1 MALPPSLR
9 TSISPPELEL
19 VASEQLVEIVPLVS
33 MERTAFISGAY
44 GPLRPPTK
52 CKVPLWMASNL
63 KLKKK
68 CHIVPPTWLDV
79 DFLQE
84 KLAQETTS
92 PDFSEMPFRFAEIAK
107 ILLDVASDDLQNP
120 ERIRTLLKDIRE
132 ARQAKSREGLS
143 KLDHNELLLHNL
155 CAMEINEIR
164 PFFVRGMGVLTQL
177 TRVRE
182 PAADD
187 MDQTM

>member
-9 TSISPPELEL
+9 TSITPLELEL

-68 CHIVPPTWLDV
+68 CHVVPPVWLNV

-84 KLAQETTS
+84 RLMRETTDPS
-92 PDFSEMPFRFAEIAK
+92 FSEMPFRFAEVAK

-120 ERIRTLLKDIRE
+120 DRIRSLLKDIRE

-143 KLDHNELLLHNL
+143 KLDRNELMLPNL

-164 PFFVRGMGVLTQL
+164 PFFVRGMAVLTRL
-177 TRVRE
+177 APEETHDE
-182 PAADD
+182 N
-187 MDQTM
+187 MDQT

>member
-9 TSISPPELEL
+9 TSITPPELEL
-19 VASEQLVEIVPLVS
+19 VAAEQLVEIVPLVS

-68 CHIVPPTWLDV
+68 CHIVPPPWLNV
-79 DFLQE
+79 EFLQE
-84 KLAQETTS
+84 RLIQETS
-92 PDFSEMPFRFAEIAK
+92 DPSFSEMPFRFTEVAK
-107 ILLDVASDDLQNP
+107 IVLDVAPDDLQNP
-120 ERIRTLLKDIRE
+120 DRIRGLLKDIRE
-132 ARQAKSREGLS
+132 ARQAKSREGLA
-143 KLDHNELLLHNL
+143 KLDHNELMLPNL

-164 PFFVRGMGVLTQL
+164 PFFVRGMAVLAQL
-177 TRVRE
+177 TRE
-182 PAADD
+182 PIQGDG
-187 MDQTM
+187 MDQT